1 MPAPKTRTGH
11 LIDKGAQA
19 AAGKT
24 YSDWFAILD
33 TAGARNMTHKEIVAI
48 LHSRYGLG
56 RWWEQ
61 KITIIY
67 EHERG
72 LRQKHETQSGYQISL
87 SRTLPFPVSKL
98 FKMWH
103 DRKVR
108 GKWLIDDALTIRTAT
123 ANKTLRA
130 SWENGKSRVVVGF
143 YPKGQNRCQLVV
155 QHTKLAGSVEAS
167 RMRKYWSEALARLKN
182 MLDK

>member
-1 MPAPKTRTGH
+1 MG
-11 LIDKGAQA
+11 IQA

-33 TAGARNMTHKEIVAI
+33 AAGARKMAHKEIVAI
-48 LHSRYGLG
+48 LHSRYALG

-61 KITIIY
+61 KITIMY

-103 DRKVR
+103 DKKVR
-108 GKWLIDDALTIRTAT
+108 GKWLIDDALAIRTAT
-123 ANKTLRA
+123 ANKMLRA

-143 YPKGQNRCQLVV
+143 YPKGQTKCQLVV
-155 QHTKLAGSVEAS
+155 QHAKLGGSAEAS
-167 RMRKYWSEALARLKN
+167 RMRKYWSEALDRLKN
-182 MLDK
+182 VLGS

>member
-1 MPAPKTRTGH
+1 MPPPKKREGH
-11 LIDKGAQA
+11 RIEKGMKT

-33 TAGARNMTHKEIVAI
+33 AAGAREMTHKEIVAI

-61 KITIIY
+61 KLTIVY
-67 EHERG
+67 ELERG
-72 LRQKHETQSGYQISL
+72 LREKHETQSGYQISV
-87 SRTLPFPVSKL
+87 SRTLPFSASKL

-103 DRKVR
+103 DKKSR
-108 GKWLIDDALTIRTAT
+108 GQWLADDALAIRMAT
-123 ANKTLRA
+123 ANKALRA

-143 YPKGQNRCQLVV
+143 YPKGQTKCQLVV
-155 QHTKLAGSVEAS
+155 QHTKLDGSVEAG
-167 RMRKYWSEALARLKN
+167 RMRNYWSAALDRLKHV
-182 MLDK
+182 LSK